1 MTDIARNEYGIPIIT
16 GDKKGL
22 LIAEFR
28 NGRYEVYTDD
38 VKMLLMTDHEVLHI
52 LDVEHDV
59 LIK

>member
-1 MTDIARNEYGIPIIT
+1 MYEKDEYGIPIIT
-16 GDKKGL
+16 GSKKGL

-28 NGRYEVYTDD
+28 DGRYEVYTKAVKWLLIGDTD
-38 VKMLLMTDHEVLHI
+38 VRHI